1 MLGVLVRLTK
11 LIGIRTA
18 LPLRV
23 MLGAIFGIALIG
35 KVGQFQELVTTLQRS
50 DLVPMGWES
59 GVALG
64 IVTLEGILAISSMFG
79 RIAHLWFT
87 VSAGLSALFFGYSL
101 WRMYQDIHAPC
112 GCFGLL
118 FRLEPWQSLPLTACM
133 CAVAMLGLRAVDELK
148 ADSSSDSPTTN
159 NLVREFLHETT

>member
-64 IVTLEGILAISSMFG
+64 IVTLEGILVA
-79 RIAHLWFT
+79 
-87 VSAGLSALFFGYSL
+87 
-101 WRMYQDIHAPC
+101 
-112 GCFGLL
+112 
-118 FRLEPWQSLPLTACM
+118 
-133 CAVAMLGLRAVDELK
+133 AV
-148 ADSSSDSPTTN
+148 
-159 NLVREFLHETT
+159 